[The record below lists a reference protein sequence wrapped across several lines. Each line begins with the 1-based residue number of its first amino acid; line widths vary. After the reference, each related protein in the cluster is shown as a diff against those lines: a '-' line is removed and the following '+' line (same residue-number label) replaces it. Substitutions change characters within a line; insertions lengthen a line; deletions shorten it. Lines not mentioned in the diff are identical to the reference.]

1 MTYNAIVSEIARM
14 PLNEQLMLLETITRL
29 ARAKAVSTAKPRKI
43 YPIKLTRGMLK
54 PNGAIPTDQDLKEDY
69 VDYLIKKYL

>member
-29 ARAKAVSTAKPRKI
+29 MRTKAVSTTKPKNI
-43 YPIKLTRGMLK
+43 SPIKLTRGMIK
-54 PNGAIPTDQDLKEDY
+54 PNGAIPTDEELKEDY
-69 VDYLIKKYL
+69 VNYLIKKYL